1 MSDLRTA
8 SAEPLTGP
16 APAGAA
22 PVRQARRR
30 AGRLVCWAALGWLV
44 YLVLEWCVDGRYWFG
59 ELAGAV
65 PPFLF
70 VLLPL
75 LLAAL
80 IPLARGADRWRT
92 GAAVAVAL
100 VVGTGQS
107 GINFGALWSPDHE
120 PGPDSVRVVA
130 WNTNS
135 WNQLLGTQDHF
146 YAFLKSKKADVY
158 LLHEYQHLTPDREN
172 RQPVDDLARLHAE
185 FPGYEV
191 AVQGELVTVSRF
203 PVVAKP
209 AVGPARAIA
218 PDADWDTRYRQAKVL
233 RTDLLVK
240 GRTVSFYNLHMPV
253 WNSMTDGPLSGAF
266 YRHMREGFA
275 PREEQYAGLEDDV
288 AHNPNPVVVAGD
300 FNTTA
305 AMSEL
310 DGMRSRLTDAVGASD
325 DLYPTSWEEG
335 GWKPFWRT
343 DWAFTGHGVTA
354 DKYAFDPPEKLSDHA
369 VQDLWVTVPPPP
381 GPTDASPAGPA
392 RPKAASG
399 PPNTSQTKSER

>member
-8 SAEPLTGP
+8 PVEAVAAP
-16 APAGAA
+16 APDVPRAR
-22 PVRQARRR
+22 VARRR
-30 AGRLVCWAALGWLV
+30 AGRLVCWAALGWVVCLV
-44 YLVLEWCVDGRYWFG
+44 VEWLVDGRYWFG
-59 ELAGAV
+59 ELVGGI
-65 PPFLF
+65 PPFAF
-70 VLLPL
+70 VVVPL

-92 GAAVAVAL
+92 GGAVAVAL
-100 VVGTGQS
+100 ALGVGQS
-107 GINFGALWSPDHE
+107 GINFGALWSPEHTA
-120 PGPDSVRVVA
+120 GPESVRVVA

-146 YAFLKSKKADVY
+146 YTFLKSKKADVY
-158 LLHEYQHLTPDREN
+158 LLHEYQHLTPDRKGRE
-172 RQPVDDLARLHAE
+172 PVDDLARLRAE

-191 AVQGELVTVSRF
+191 TVEGELVTLSRF
-203 PVVAKP
+203 PVVARP
-209 AVGPARAIA
+209 AVGPARAVT

-233 RTDLLVK
+233 RTDLLIK
-240 GRTVSFYNLHMPV
+240 GRTMSFYNLHMPV

-266 YRHMREGFA
+266 YRHLRQNFG
-275 PREEQYAGLEDDV
+275 PRQAQYAGLEDDV
-288 AHNPNPVVVAGD
+288 TRNPNPVVVAGD

-310 DGMRSRLTDAVGASD
+310 DGLRSRLDDAVSASD

-354 DKYAFDPPEKLSDHA
+354 DAYRFDSPEKLSDHA
-369 VQDLWVTVPPPP
+369 VQDLWVTVP
-381 GPTDASPAGPA
+381 AA
-392 RPKAASG
+392 PKSTG
-399 PPNTSQTKSER
+399 GR

>member
-1 MSDLRTA
+1 MSDLLRTA
-8 SAEPLTGP
+8 PAEAPGPP
-16 APAGAA
+16 APDTPPARG
-22 PVRQARRR
+22 ARRR
-30 AGRLVCWAALGWLV
+30 AGRLVWWAALGWLV
-44 YLVLEWCVDGRYWFG
+44 CLAVEWVVDGRYWPG

-65 PPFLF
+65 PPFAY
-70 VLLPL
+70 VVVPL
-75 LLAAL
+75 ALAAL
-80 IPLARGADRWRT
+80 IPPATGRDRWRI

-100 VVGTGQS
+100 ALGAGQS
-107 GINFGALWSPDHE
+107 GINVRALWTADHR
-120 PGPDSVRVVA
+120 PGPDSIRVIA

-158 LLHEYQHLTPDREN
+158 LLHEYQHVTPDRKG
-172 RQPVDDLARLHAE
+172 RLPIDDLARLRAE

-191 AVQGELVTVSRF
+191 TTDGELVTLSRF
-203 PVVAKP
+203 PVVARP
-209 AVGPARAIA
+209 AVGPARTLA
-218 PDADWDTRYRQAKVL
+218 PDADWNTRYREAKVL
-233 RTDLLVK
+233 RTDLLIK

-253 WNSMTDGPLSGAF
+253 WNSMTDGPLSSAF
-266 YRHMREGFA
+266 YRHMRESFG
-275 PREEQYAGLEDDV
+275 PRQAQYAGLENDV

-310 DGMRSRLTDAVGASD
+310 DGMRARLDDAVRASD

-354 DKYAFDPPEKLSDHA
+354 DKYRFDAPEKLSDHA
-369 VQDLWVTVPPPP
+369 VQDLWVSVP
-381 GPTDASPAGPA
+381 
-392 RPKAASG
+392 AASE
-399 PPNTSQTKSER
+399 PANER